1 MSMCEKDQNLPWG
14 YDLFRDPFAPPG
26 YYGPPPPGYCDGS
39 CCQLHYG
46 RGASHPDET
55 QLHSS
60 ALTYD
65 PYHPSVGI
73 YHSGSADEQ
82 HDHEAVYIEPSNSS
96 SSPETDGYFPMEEE
110 VGKRFYP
117 MVPVPHVPKINGEIP
132 SVDEAT
138 MDHERLTERLKL
150 YELVEHKVRGDGNC
164 QWFHESQSIDANS
177 TFSIP
182 QFRALSDQ
190 LYQSPDH
197 HEFVREQIINQLKSN
212 RDAYDGYV
220 PMAYDEYLDKVSR
233 NGEWGDHVTLQAAAD
248 KYGVKIFVMTSFK
261 DTCYI
266 EIQPKVQKSNKVIL
280 LSFWAEVHYN
290 SIYPQN
296 GESAEVADDQEEEM
310 VAILTASP
318 PLMTDS
324 WSMELGSSSASLSR
338 MPGTMELFLDSEFE
352 KRWWAGSARLGEAI
366 IVNHDGH
373 VTHMIEWH
381 YD

>member
-14 YDLFRDPFAPPG
+14 YDLFRDPFAPPNG
-26 YYGPPPPGYCDGS
+26 YYGPPPGYCDGH
-39 CCQLHYG
+39 CCDLHYG
-46 RGASHPDET
+46 RAAHPDET

-60 ALTYD
+60 QLTYD
-65 PYHPSVGI
+65 LYNPSVGI
-73 YHSGSADEQ
+73 YHPGST
-82 HDHEAVYIEPSNSS
+82 HEHEHETVYVEPSS
-96 SSPETDGYFPMEEE
+96 SSPDAAGDGYFEMEEE

-132 SVDEAT
+132 SIDEAT

-150 YELVEHKVRGDGNC
+150 YELVEHKVQGDGNC
-164 QWFHESQSIDANS
+164 
-177 TFSIP
+177 

-197 HEFVREQIINQLKSN
+197 HEFVREQIINQLKTN

-220 PMAYDEYLDKVSR
+220 PMAYDDYLEKVAR

-266 EIQPKVQKSNKVIL
+266 EIQPKVQKSNKVVL

-296 GESAEVADDQEEEM
+296 DAPRSQ
-310 VAILTASP
+310 TA
-318 PLMTDS
+318 TK
-324 WSMELGSSSASLSR
+324 R
-338 MPGTMELFLDSEFE
+338 R
-352 KRWWAGSARLGEAI
+352 RWWPFSQ
-366 IVNHDGH
+366 HH
-373 VTHMIEWH
+373 HH
-381 YD
+381 

>member
-14 YDLFRDPFAPPG
+14 YDLFRDPFAPPAG
-26 YYGPPPPGYCDGS
+26 YYGPPPGYCDGN
-39 CCQLHYG
+39 CCDLHYG
-46 RGASHPDET
+46 RAAHPDET
-55 QLHSS
+55 HQLHSS
-60 ALTYD
+60 QLTYD
-65 PYHPSVGI
+65 LYNPSVGI
-73 YHSGSADEQ
+73 YHPGTADE
-82 HDHEAVYIEPSNSS
+82 HEHETVYVEPSS
-96 SSPETDGYFPMEEE
+96 SSPGSSGDGNFEMEEE

-150 YELVEHKVRGDGNC
+150 YELVEHKVKGDGNC
-164 QWFHESQSIDANS
+164 
-177 TFSIP
+177 

-190 LYQSPDH
+190 LYQTPDH
-197 HEFVREQIINQLKSN
+197 HEFVREQIISQLKAN

-220 PMAYDEYLDKVSR
+220 PMAYDEYLEKVAR

-266 EIQPKVQKSNKVIL
+266 EIQPKVQKSNKVLL

-296 GESAEVADDQEEEM
+296 DAPRSQ
-310 VAILTASP
+310 T
-318 PLMTDS
+318 TKK
-324 WSMELGSSSASLSR
+324 R
-338 MPGTMELFLDSEFE
+338 
-352 KRWWAGSARLGEAI
+352 RWWPFSQ
-366 IVNHDGH
+366 HH
-373 VTHMIEWH
+373 HH
-381 YD
+381 

>member
-1 MSMCEKDQNLPWG
+1 MCEKDQNFHWG
-14 YDLFRDPFAPPG
+14 YDLFRDPFAPIG
-26 YYGPPPPGYCDGS
+26 YYGPPHGYGDGNYCD
-39 CCQLHYG
+39 LHYA
-46 RGASHPDET
+46 RDASHLDET
-55 QLHSS
+55 HLHSS

-65 PYHPSVGI
+65 LYNPSVGI
-73 YHSGSADEQ
+73 YHPGNAGE
-82 HDHEAVYIEPSNSS
+82 HDHDTVYIEPTSSNSC
-96 SSPETDGYFPMEEE
+96 PDTDDSFPMDEE

-138 MDHERLTERLKL
+138 MDHERLTERLRL
-150 YELVEHKVRGDGNC
+150 YELVEHKVKGDGNC
-164 QWFHESQSIDANS
+164 
-177 TFSIP
+177 

-197 HEFVREQIINQLKSN
+197 HEFVRQQIMSQLKSN

-220 PMAYDEYLDKVSR
+220 PMAYDDYLEKVSQ

-266 EIQPKVQKSNKVIL
+266 EIQPKVQKSNKVVL

-296 GESAEVADDQEEEM
+296 DDEEEEM
-310 VAILTASP
+310 VAVLSQPPPSP
-318 PLMTDS
+318 PLMPGLQSFSSLIKMTQVDQDDP
-324 WSMELGSSSASLSR
+324 ERKLGL
-338 MPGTMELFLDSEFE
+338 LFCREVGKD
-352 KRWWAGSARLGEAI
+352 
-366 IVNHDGH
+366 
-373 VTHMIEWH
+373 
-381 YD
+381 

>member
-1 MSMCEKDQNLPWG
+1 MNLLGRTAFSRGPLVRRISMCEKDQNFSWG
-14 YDLFRDPFAPPG
+14 YDLFRDPFVHPAG
-26 YYGPPPPGYCDGS
+26 YYAHGAPPGYCDGI
-39 CCQLHYG
+39 CCDHHYG
-46 RGASHPDET
+46 RGTSHPDEA

-65 PYHPSVGI
+65 QYNPSVGI
-73 YHSGSADEQ
+73 YRHQGSPHE
-82 HDHEAVYIEPSNSS
+82 HDHEAVYIEPSS
-96 SSPETDGYFPMEEE
+96 SSPGAGNDGYFEMEEE

-150 YELVEHKVRGDGNC
+150 YELVEHKVKGDGNC
-164 QWFHESQSIDANS
+164 
-177 TFSIP
+177 

-197 HEFVREQIINQLKSN
+197 HEFVREQIIIQLKSN

-220 PMAYDEYLDKVSR
+220 PMAYDEYLYKVSR
-233 NGEWGDHVTLQAAAD
+233 FVPHRARYLNGEWGDHVTLQAAAD

-266 EIQPKVQKSNKVIL
+266 EIQPKVEKSNKVLL

-296 GESAEVADDQEEEM
+296 GE
-310 VAILTASP
+310 
-318 PLMTDS
+318 
-324 WSMELGSSSASLSR
+324 
-338 MPGTMELFLDSEFE
+338 
-352 KRWWAGSARLGEAI
+352 
-366 IVNHDGH
+366 
-373 VTHMIEWH
+373 
-381 YD
+381 

>member
-14 YDLFRDPFAPPG
+14 YDLFRDPFVFPAG
-26 YYGPPPPGYCDGS
+26 YYGPPAGYCDGT
-39 CCQLHYG
+39 
-46 RGASHPDET
+46 SHSDEA

-65 PYHPSVGI
+65 VYNPSVGI
-73 YHSGSADEQ
+73 YRPGSADQ
-82 HDHEAVYIEPSNSS
+82 NDQEAVYIEPSS
-96 SSPETDGYFPMEEE
+96 SSPGPGNNDYFEMEEE

-150 YELVEHKVRGDGNC
+150 YELVEHKVKGDGNC
-164 QWFHESQSIDANS
+164 
-177 TFSIP
+177 

-296 GESAEVADDQEEEM
+296 GECTEVSDDEEEEM
-310 VAILTASP
+310 VAILEPPP

-324 WSMELGSSSASLSR
+324 LLMELGVLSSSLRDVGTVELLMIKMVIRRCS
-338 MPGTMELFLDSEFE
+338 PGRGYHQS
-352 KRWWAGSARLGEAI
+352 
-366 IVNHDGH
+366 
-373 VTHMIEWH
+373 
-381 YD
+381 

>member
-26 YYGPPPPGYCDGS
+26 YYGPPPGYCDGN
-39 CCQLHYG
+39 CCDLHYG
-46 RGASHPDET
+46 RGAPHPDET

-65 PYHPSVGI
+65 LYNPSVGI
-73 YHSGSADEQ
+73 YHPGTAAEQ
-82 HDHEAVYIEPSNSS
+82 DHEAVYIESS
-96 SSPETDGYFPMEEE
+96 SSSSGPDSDGYFAMEEE

-117 MVPVPHVPKINGEIP
+117 MVAVPHVPKINGEIP

-138 MDHERLTERLKL
+138 MDHERLTERLKV
-150 YELVEHKVRGDGNC
+150 YDLVEQKVKGDGNC
-164 QWFHESQSIDANS
+164 QRHASQSNDDNIM
-177 TFSIP
+177 FSIP

-220 PMAYDEYLDKVSR
+220 PMAYDEYLEKVSR

-266 EIQPKVQKSNKVIL
+266 EIQPKVQKSNKVIM

-290 SIYPQN
+290 SIYPQH
-296 GESAEVADDQEEEM
+296 GECAEVADDQEEEM
-310 VAILTASP
+310 VAILAAPP
-318 PLMTDS
+318 PLMTEP
-324 WSMELGSSSASLSR
+324 WSMELGASLPSFR
-338 MPGTMELFLDSEFE
+338 DVGMMELFPDP
-352 KRWWAGSARLGEAI
+352 
-366 IVNHDGH
+366 
-373 VTHMIEWH
+373 
-381 YD
+381 

>member
-1 MSMCEKDQNLPWG
+1 M
-14 YDLFRDPFAPPG
+14 YIYVLFLVA
-26 YYGPPPPGYCDGS
+26 
-39 CCQLHYG
+39 
-46 RGASHPDET
+46 AHPDET

-60 ALTYD
+60 QLTYD
-65 PYHPSVGI
+65 LYNPSVGI
-73 YHSGSADEQ
+73 YHPVAGST
-82 HDHEAVYIEPSNSS
+82 HEHEHETVYVEPSS
-96 SSPETDGYFPMEEE
+96 SSPDTAGDGYFEMEEE

-132 SVDEAT
+132 SIDEAT

-150 YELVEHKVRGDGNC
+150 YELVEHKVQGDGNC
-164 QWFHESQSIDANS
+164 
-177 TFSIP
+177 

-197 HEFVREQIINQLKSN
+197 HEFVREQIINQLKTN

-220 PMAYDEYLDKVSR
+220 PMAYDDYLEKVAR

-266 EIQPKVQKSNKVIL
+266 EIQPKVQKSNKVVL

-296 GESAEVADDQEEEM
+296 DAPRSQ
-310 VAILTASP
+310 T
-318 PLMTDS
+318 TTK
-324 WSMELGSSSASLSR
+324 R
-338 MPGTMELFLDSEFE
+338 R
-352 KRWWAGSARLGEAI
+352 RWWPFSQ
-366 IVNHDGH
+366 HH
-373 VTHMIEWH
+373 HH
-381 YD
+381 

>member
-26 YYGPPPPGYCDGS
+26 YYGPPPGYCDGN
-39 CCQLHYG
+39 CCNLHYG
-46 RGASHPDET
+46 RG
-55 QLHSS
+55 
-60 ALTYD
+60 
-65 PYHPSVGI
+65 
-73 YHSGSADEQ
+73 SADA
-82 HDHEAVYIEPSNSS
+82 HEHETVYIEPSNSS
-96 SSPETDGYFPMEEE
+96 PGSSGDGNFEMEEE

-150 YELVEHKVRGDGNC
+150 YELIEHKVKGDGNC
-164 QWFHESQSIDANS
+164 
-177 TFSIP
+177 

-190 LYQSPDH
+190 LYQTPDH
-197 HEFVREQIINQLKSN
+197 HEFVREQIINQLKTN

-220 PMAYDEYLDKVSR
+220 PMAYDDYLEKVAR

-266 EIQPKVQKSNKVIL
+266 EIQPKVQKSNKVVL

-296 GESAEVADDQEEEM
+296 DAPRLQ
-310 VAILTASP
+310 T
-318 PLMTDS
+318 TKK
-324 WSMELGSSSASLSR
+324 R
-338 MPGTMELFLDSEFE
+338 
-352 KRWWAGSARLGEAI
+352 RWWPFSQ
-366 IVNHDGH
+366 HH
-373 VTHMIEWH
+373 HH
-381 YD
+381 

>member
-14 YDLFRDPFAPPG
+14 YDLFRDPFAAPAG
-26 YYGPPPPGYCDGS
+26 YYGPPPGYCD
-39 CCQLHYG
+39 
-46 RGASHPDET
+46 AHPDET

-60 ALTYD
+60 QLSYD
-65 PYHPSVGI
+65 LYNPSVGI
-73 YHSGSADEQ
+73 YHPGDADQ
-82 HDHEAVYIEPSNSS
+82 HEHETIYIEPSS
-96 SSPETDGYFPMEEE
+96 SSPGSSGDGYIEMEEE

-150 YELVEHKVRGDGNC
+150 YELTEHKVKGDGNC
-164 QWFHESQSIDANS
+164 
-177 TFSIP
+177 

-190 LYQSPDH
+190 LYQTPDH
-197 HEFVREQIINQLKSN
+197 HEFVREQIIGQLKTN

-220 PMAYDEYLDKVSR
+220 PMAYDDYLEKVAR

-266 EIQPKVQKSNKVIL
+266 EIQPKVQKSNKVVL

-290 SIYPQN
+290 SIHPQN
-296 GESAEVADDQEEEM
+296 DAPRSQ
-310 VAILTASP
+310 TTKKRS
-318 PLMTDS
+318 
-324 WSMELGSSSASLSR
+324 
-338 MPGTMELFLDSEFE
+338 
-352 KRWWAGSARLGEAI
+352 RWWPFSQ
-366 IVNHDGH
+366 HH
-373 VTHMIEWH
+373 HH
-381 YD
+381 

>member
-1 MSMCEKDQNLPWG
+1 IDLRSLLVLSRSPFLLLEGSSETSPPAARPASVPRTAFSRGSLVRRMSMCEKDQNLPWG
-14 YDLFRDPFAPPG
+14 SDLFRDPFLS
-26 YYGPPPPGYCDGS
+26 YYGAPPGYCD
-39 CCQLHYG
+39 
-46 RGASHPDET
+46 ATSHPDEAE
-55 QLHSS
+55 LHSS

-65 PYHPSVGI
+65 PYNPSVGI
-73 YHSGSADEQ
+73 YHQGSAHE
-82 HDHEAVYIEPSNSS
+82 HDHEAVYIEPYS
-96 SSPETDGYFPMEEE
+96 SSPGVGNDGYFEMEEE

-150 YELVEHKVRGDGNC
+150 YELAEHKVKGDGNC
-164 QWFHESQSIDANS
+164 
-177 TFSIP
+177 

-296 GESAEVADDQEEEM
+296 GECSEVSDDEEEEM
-310 VAILTASP
+310 VAFLKPPP

-324 WSMELGSSSASLSR
+324 LSMELGVISSSLWDVD
-338 MPGTMELFLDSEFE
+338 TMELL
-352 KRWWAGSARLGEAI
+352 I
-366 IVNHDGH
+366 IQMMVRRRSPGRGH
-373 VTHMIEWH
+373 RRSSWS
-381 YD
+381 

>member
-14 YDLFRDPFAPPG
+14 YDLFRDPFAPPAG
-26 YYGPPPPGYCDGS
+26 YYGPPPGYCDGN
-39 CCQLHYG
+39 CCHLHYG
-46 RGASHPDET
+46 
-55 QLHSS
+55 
-60 ALTYD
+60 
-65 PYHPSVGI
+65 
-73 YHSGSADEQ
+73 SAD
-82 HDHEAVYIEPSNSS
+82 DHEHDTVYIEPSS
-96 SSPETDGYFPMEEE
+96 SSPGPGSDGYFEMEEE

-150 YELVEHKVRGDGNC
+150 YELVEHKVKGDGNC
-164 QWFHESQSIDANS
+164 
-177 TFSIP
+177 

-190 LYQSPDH
+190 LYQTPDH
-197 HEFVREQIINQLKSN
+197 HEFVREQIISQLKTN

-220 PMAYDEYLDKVSR
+220 PMAYDDYLEKVAR

-266 EIQPKVQKSNKVIL
+266 EIQPKVQKSNKVVL

-296 GESAEVADDQEEEM
+296 DAPRSQ
-310 VAILTASP
+310 T
-318 PLMTDS
+318 TK
-324 WSMELGSSSASLSR
+324 R
-338 MPGTMELFLDSEFE
+338 R
-352 KRWWAGSARLGEAI
+352 RWWPFSQ
-366 IVNHDGH
+366 HH
-373 VTHMIEWH
+373 HH
-381 YD
+381 